1 MITLV
6 IIVLIFVKELVEKYN
21 IITLFRWLF
30 LVGLL
35 MNFPVGIQEFSSV
48 DWVSLPLIDAV
59 LPMVYVVVGTTFLT
73 YMFNAYALSKL
84 TASTVSTFVYLQ
96 PVVGIFYALTTKN
109 DYLTI
114 LNVIG
119 MLLIFLGVYLVTK
132 KLETEI

>member
-1 MITLV
+1 MLLASI
-6 IIVLIFVKELVEKYN
+6 YN

-30 LVGLL
+30 LIGLV
-35 MNFPVGIQEFSSV
+35 MNFPVGIQEFSNV
-48 DWVSLPLIDAV
+48 DWVNLPLVDAI